1 MKVSTSSA
9 LSSLVPGCRNPER
22 PASALPPLTPG
33 KLLSYPISFPPQQR
47 DSSFPLPLIMQS
59 IPDAPLSGAEQG
71 QTELLPGNE
80 ESKALPALSKQP
92 TQRLS
97 CDHCR
102 NRKVGGIP
110 FWQTLFILHEAR
122 FDAIGKNHV
131 QDAFT
136 FKSDANIQRSRGLDK
151 SNVGRSPP
159 MSSTPLD
166 VVRKLLEDG
175 AQPRMSEAYSAHH
188 LSNPNSPSATPAT
201 MSNSQEGTSPIHEI
215 ELSESEYEGDSALSA
230 HTAFAT
236 KFLENV
242 SQYCIE
248 HHRPMMAWNLNCT
261 AARMSQALGFHKAC
275 MQDPARSIERRRK
288 ARLFASIYRTDK
300 MFSLRLGR
308 GSMIRDEEIPLDYK
322 EMLNGVNTAPYK
334 LAPYWI
340 GFAHIQGLVYDKLYS
355 PRALQQ
361 PQEVRYSHA
370 RKILDEL
377 EILLAE
383 KCELK
388 SQEQFNRS
396 LCTVVGNDLQEILE
410 RGDRVSQLAL
420 KCLIYRGVSSSARG
434 VPFHEECIS
443 LAREALMEHRR
454 CISSLAQHESSNVEL
469 YMHWAILSSPFVPFI
484 VILCNVVETR
494 NLADLELLRIM
505 AGSIEELGESLPAVL
520 MQLKVFQPLYEAA
533 NKFIRAKTSS
543 TPQTDD
549 FGSFFQETNTG
560 VLLDPTFLSSATQ
573 NDHHNGARDAG
584 KNYLDASFLDIWTQL
599 DSYQLNVHMA
609 QEEQSKGP

>member
-1 MKVSTSSA
+1 
-9 LSSLVPGCRNPER
+9 
-22 PASALPPLTPG
+22 
-33 KLLSYPISFPPQQR
+33 
-47 DSSFPLPLIMQS
+47 
-59 IPDAPLSGAEQG
+59 
-71 QTELLPGNE
+71 
-80 ESKALPALSKQP
+80 
-92 TQRLS
+92 
-97 CDHCR
+97 
-102 NRKVGGIP
+102 
-110 FWQTLFILHEAR
+110 
-122 FDAIGKNHV
+122 
-131 QDAFT
+131 
-136 FKSDANIQRSRGLDK
+136 
-151 SNVGRSPP
+151 
-159 MSSTPLD
+159 
-166 VVRKLLEDG
+166 
-175 AQPRMSEAYSAHH
+175 MSEAYSAHH

-242 SQYCIE
+242 VGQDVASMYKQPSSFNRQDQVPGISSLPLPPAQIAFNCLRLAREAHMDMWAFELESLDQFQEYFLNVYCSSHPTAAEQIIILAAFTWLFSCCSSVNSIPSQREEFEKQAMTCDKSLETAITRLPFHLPTTFDYVLALSMASQYCIE

-388 SQEQFNRS
+388 EQFNRS